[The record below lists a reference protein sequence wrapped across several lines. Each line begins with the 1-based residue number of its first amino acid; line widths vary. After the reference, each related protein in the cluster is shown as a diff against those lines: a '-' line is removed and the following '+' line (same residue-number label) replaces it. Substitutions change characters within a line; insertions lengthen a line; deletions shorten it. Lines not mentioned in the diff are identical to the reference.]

1 MLIVAILPPVFMV
14 AINGNKNAANEKI
27 SETIRAIYN
36 GVKLVLKN
44 EKLSCFYSH
53 HVAVLLFFL
62 CYGYLHYTTT
72 HAIKKQVRI
81 LKIKSK

>member
-44 EKLSCFYSH
+44 EKL
-53 HVAVLLFFL
+53 
-62 CYGYLHYTTT
+62 
-72 HAIKKQVRI
+72 
-81 LKIKSK
+81 